1 MAVSYRWATRSA
13 QTAVVLTLVAGAVFL
28 TLDAFRSSQSPT
40 QSSDLVATTKSM
52 TEKKNNPKGTE
63 STERREVTTSPNP
76 NLTDRILGAT
86 GLWVA
91 RMLLVILAA
100 FLAGALVQRVLLGK
114 FAFKAG
120 GLELPEVQAPP
131 LAILPPSVS
140 EAFQLSL
147 PIRLD
152 SLEELSITESPTY
165 SLMKAVGEK
174 GPADCVV
181 IDLEEGVSWLTTRLF
196 ILAILLQRMRSVRS
210 LVFLEERAGVSKRY
224 LGVRPP
230 EEVRWLLARAYPWME
245 QALAKSYYELPR
257 LEITSASGA
266 LPPDVAAMLME
277 RFVLDS
283 TISGPIQGDD
293 PENWVQLI
301 PGRWEHARWVNG
313 ALATDLFN
321 LSPSTT
327 SFVGL
332 SEERK
337 AENTFAELGGEGPFV
352 ALLDERH
359 RFLALL
365 DRESLLEKLAAEA
378 RLKFAA
384 VLAYE
389 KAQTDERPA
398 EAVQSGTR

>member
-1 MAVSYRWATRSA
+1 
-13 QTAVVLTLVAGAVFL
+13 
-28 TLDAFRSSQSPT
+28 
-40 QSSDLVATTKSM
+40 
-52 TEKKNNPKGTE
+52 
-63 STERREVTTSPNP
+63 
-76 NLTDRILGAT
+76 
-86 GLWVA
+86 
-91 RMLLVILAA
+91 
-100 FLAGALVQRVLLGK
+100 
-114 FAFKAG
+114 
-120 GLELPEVQAPP
+120 
-131 LAILPPSVS
+131 
-140 EAFQLSL
+140 
-147 PIRLD
+147 
-152 SLEELSITESPTY
+152 
-165 SLMKAVGEK
+165 
-174 GPADCVV
+174 
-181 IDLEEGVSWLTTRLF
+181 
-196 ILAILLQRMRSVRS
+196 
-210 LVFLEERAGVSKRY
+210 
-224 LGVRPP
+224 
-230 EEVRWLLARAYPWME
+230 
-245 QALAKSYYELPR
+245 
-257 LEITSASGA
+257 
-266 LPPDVAAMLME
+266 
-277 RFVLDS
+277 
-283 TISGPIQGDD
+283 
-293 PENWVQLI
+293 VQLI